1 MTDSS
6 RDSPCDSPRF
16 AELPTPALTF
26 FADLSV
32 EVGTPVEV
40 GATAQ
45 GMRRLIPIVGGN
57 AAGAGWRARVLP
69 GGCDFQLIVS
79 PTLAQ
84 LDARYVLETDAGE
97 LIYVQNRALRSA
109 PADVMARLQRGEAV
123 PPEQVYFRCTPQF
136 ETASPALAWI
146 TTRLFVGTGQR
157 LPHRVDMR
165 FFELS

>member
-1 MTDSS
+1 M
-6 RDSPCDSPRF
+6 
-16 AELPTPALTF
+16 PTLTF

-45 GMRRLIPIVGGN
+45 GVRRLIPIVGGN

-84 LDARYVLETDAGE
+84 LDAHYVLETDAGE

-109 PADVMARLQRGEAV
+109 PADVMARLQRGEVA

-157 LPHRVDMR
+157 LPNRVDMR
-165 FFELS
+165 FFALG

>member
-1 MTDSS
+1 MTDSP
-6 RDSPCDSPRF
+6 RDLSLF
-16 AELPTPALTF
+16 ADLPTPALTF

-45 GMRRLIPIVGGN
+45 GVRRLIPIVGGN

-109 PADVMARLQRGEAV
+109 PADVMARLQRGEVV

>member
-1 MTDSS
+1 M
-6 RDSPCDSPRF
+6 
-16 AELPTPALTF
+16 
-26 FADLSV
+26 V
-32 EVGTPVEV
+32 
-40 GATAQ
+40 
-45 GMRRLIPIVGGN
+45 
-57 AAGAGWRARVLP
+57 
-69 GGCDFQLIVS
+69 VS

-84 LDARYVLETDAGE
+84 LDARYVLETDAGD
-97 LIYVQNRALRSA
+97 LMYVHNRALRSA

-157 LPHRVDMR
+157 LPHRVDMQ